1 MRWYSRIPPLRERRE
16 DIPLLVSYFV
26 QKFAG
31 EMQKRIDSIP
41 IAVMKGLAA
50 IGPHC
55 WRDREEFG
63 RGENPEKVLR
73 ARFLAG
79 TPGQKLRAVFSGL
92 DSPAK
97 DSRWDSGAGSPFKFL
112 FAFGNSGIVNSATLS
127 LMTKRR
133 SVAKSPMQ
141 PSHRTTGI
149 NLPFQTWVLLNK
161 VAFER
166 CKRNGG
172 RASVSAL
179 LVDLVHRHQKEL
191 ERELVG

>member
-1 MRWYSRIPPLRERRE
+1 
-16 DIPLLVSYFV
+16 
-26 QKFAG
+26 
-31 EMQKRIDSIP
+31 
-41 IAVMKGLAA
+41 
-50 IGPHC
+50 
-55 WRDREEFG
+55 
-63 RGENPEKVLR
+63 
-73 ARFLAG
+73 
-79 TPGQKLRAVFSGL
+79 
-92 DSPAK
+92 
-97 DSRWDSGAGSPFKFL
+97 
-112 FAFGNSGIVNSATLS
+112 
-127 LMTKRR
+127 MTNRR
-133 SVAKSPMQ
+133 SVGKSKPTQ